1 MSNNHK
7 LLQAIDDI
15 REDSFEH
22 HGVKGMKWGVVK
34 KWYSNSKF
42 GRSRRAK
49 KEQKAAL
56 AAWQRKYSNMH
67 KMTSKDLEKA
77 TRRLR
82 LENDFAEQY
91 KRSNA
96 INAKKRGNAVT
107 KFGTA
112 VGKSVLNSVIDSG
125 VKTLTNDL
133 MRNTP
138 NDYSPF
144 TKATLS
150 AAKKLKTK
158 HYDTV
163 NIGREM
169 KEISK
174 LAGGL
179 FRK

>member
-15 REDSFEH
+15 QEDSFEH
-22 HGVKGMKWGVVK
+22 HGIKGMKWGVR
-34 KWYSNSKF
+34 KWYSNTKL

-56 AAWQRKYSNMH
+56 SAWQHKYGNMH

-82 LENDFAEQY
+82 LENDFAEQM

-96 INAKKRGNAVT
+96 INAKKRGGGVT
-107 KFGTA
+107 AFGKA
-112 VGKSVLNSVIDSG
+112 VGKSVLNSVVDSG

-133 MRNTP
+133 MRNKP
-138 NDYSPF
+138 DDYSPF
-144 TKATLS
+144 TNETLRRARELKA
-150 AAKKLKTK
+150 K

-163 NIGREM
+163 NVGREM
-169 KEISK
+169 QEIGK

>member
-15 REDSFEH
+15 QEDSFEH
-22 HGVKGMKWGVVK
+22 HGVKGMKWGVR
-34 KWYSNSKF
+34 KWYSNTKL

-56 AAWQRKYSNMH
+56 AAWQHKYGNMH

-82 LENDFAEQY
+82 LENDFAEQM
-91 KRSNA
+91 KRSNS
-96 INAKKRGNAVT
+96 INAKKRGGGVT
-107 KFGTA
+107 AFGKA
-112 VGKSVLNSVIDSG
+112 VGKSFLNSVVYSG

-133 MRNTP
+133 MRNKP
-138 NDYSPF
+138 DNYSPF
-144 TKATLS
+144 TNEALRRARELKA
-150 AAKKLKTK
+150 K

-163 NIGREM
+163 NVGREM
-169 KEISK
+169 QEIGK

>member
-1 MSNNHK
+1 MNNDQR
-7 LLQAIDDI
+7 LLRAIDDI
-15 REDSFEH
+15 QDNSVEH
-22 HGVKGMKWGVVK
+22 HGVKGMKWGVR

-42 GRSRRAK
+42 GRKQRAK
-49 KEQKAAL
+49 KERKKAL
-56 AAWQRKYSNMH
+56 ASWGNKYYNMH

-82 LENDFAEQY
+82 LENDFAEQM

-96 INAKKRGNAVT
+96 INAKKRGGGVT
-107 KFGTA
+107 SLGKA
-112 VGKSVLNSVIDSG
+112 VGKSVLNSVVDSG

-133 MRNTP
+133 MRNKP
-138 NDYSPF
+138 ADYSPF
-144 TKATLS
+144 TNEALRR
-150 AAKKLKTK
+150 AKKLKEK

-169 KEISK
+169 QEISK

>member
-15 REDSFEH
+15 QEDSFEH
-22 HGVKGMKWGVVK
+22 HGVKGMKWGVR
-34 KWYSNSKF
+34 KWYSNTKL

-56 AAWQRKYSNMH
+56 AAWQHKYGNMH

-82 LENDFAEQY
+82 LENDFAEQM
-91 KRSNA
+91 KRSNS
-96 INAKKRGNAVT
+96 INAKKRGGGVT
-107 KFGTA
+107 AFGKA
-112 VGKSVLNSVIDSG
+112 VGKSVLNSVVDSG

-133 MRNTP
+133 MRNKP
-138 NDYSPF
+138 DDYSPF
-144 TKATLS
+144 TNEALRRARELKA
-150 AAKKLKTK
+150 K
-158 HYDTV
+158 HYDTANV
-163 NIGREM
+163 GREM
-169 KEISK
+169 QEIGK

>member
-1 MSNNHK
+1 MSNNQK
-7 LLQAIDDI
+7 LLQAIDNI
-15 REDSFEH
+15 QEDSFEH
-22 HGVKGMKWGVVK
+22 FGIKGMKWGVK

-42 GRSRRAK
+42 GRARRAK

-56 AAWQRKYSNMH
+56 AAWQRKYGNMH

-82 LENDFAEQY
+82 LENDFAEQM

-96 INAKKRGNAVT
+96 INDKKRGSGVT
-107 KFGTA
+107 ELGKV
-112 VGKSVLNSVIDSG
+112 VGKSVLNSVVDAG

-133 MRNTP
+133 MRNKP
-138 NDYSPF
+138 DAYSPF
-144 TKATLS
+144 TNATLS
-150 AAKKLKTK
+150 AAKKLKTT

-163 NIGREM
+163 SIGREM

>member
-15 REDSFEH
+15 QEDSFKH
-22 HGVKGMKWGVVK
+22 HGVKGMKWGVR
-34 KWYSNSKF
+34 KWYSNTKL

-56 AAWQRKYSNMH
+56 AAWQHKYGNMH

-82 LENDFAEQY
+82 LENDFAEQM
-91 KRSNA
+91 KRSNS
-96 INAKKRGNAVT
+96 INAKKRGGGVT
-107 KFGTA
+107 AFGKA
-112 VGKSVLNSVIDSG
+112 VGKSVLNSVVDSG

-133 MRNTP
+133 MRNKP
-138 NDYSPF
+138 DDYSPF
-144 TKATLS
+144 TNEALRRARELKA
-150 AAKKLKTK
+150 K

-163 NIGREM
+163 NVGREM
-169 KEISK
+169 QEIGK

>member
-15 REDSFEH
+15 QEDSFEH
-22 HGVKGMKWGVVK
+22 HGVKGMKWGVR
-34 KWYSNSKF
+34 KWYSNTKL

-56 AAWQRKYSNMH
+56 SAWQHKYGNMH

-82 LENDFAEQY
+82 LENDFAEQM
-91 KRSNA
+91 KRSNS
-96 INAKKRGNAVT
+96 INAKKRGGGVT
-107 KFGTA
+107 AFGKA
-112 VGKSVLNSVIDSG
+112 VGKSVLNSVVDSG

-133 MRNTP
+133 MRNQP
-138 NDYSPF
+138 DDYSPF
-144 TKATLS
+144 TNEALRRARELKA
-150 AAKKLKTK
+150 K

-163 NIGREM
+163 NVGREM
-169 KEISK
+169 QEIGK

>member
-1 MSNNHK
+1 MSNDHK
-7 LLQAIDDI
+7 LLQAIDNI
-15 REDSFEH
+15 QEYSFEH
-22 HGVKGMKWGVVK
+22 HGVKGMKWGVR

-42 GRSRRAK
+42 GRARRAK

-56 AAWQRKYSNMH
+56 AAWQHKYDNMY
-67 KMTSKDLEKA
+67 KMTSKDLDKA

-82 LENDFAEQY
+82 LENDFAEQI

-107 KFGTA
+107 TFGKT
-112 VGKSVLNSVIDSG
+112 VGKSVFNSVVDSG

-133 MRNTP
+133 MRNKP
-138 NDYSPF
+138 NNYSPF
-144 TKATLS
+144 TNAALS
-150 AAKKLKTK
+150 AAKKLKAS

-163 NIGREM
+163 NVGREM
-169 KEISK
+169 KEIGK

>member
-15 REDSFEH
+15 QEDSFEH
-22 HGVKGMKWGVVK
+22 HGVKGMKWGVR
-34 KWYSNSKF
+34 KWYSNTKL

-56 AAWQRKYSNMH
+56 SAWQHKYGNMH

-82 LENDFAEQY
+82 LENDFAEQM
-91 KRSNA
+91 KRSNS
-96 INAKKRGNAVT
+96 INAKKRGGGVT
-107 KFGTA
+107 AFGKA
-112 VGKSVLNSVIDSG
+112 VGKSVLNSVVNSG

-133 MRNTP
+133 MRNKP
-138 NDYSPF
+138 DDYSPF
-144 TKATLS
+144 TNEALRRARELKA
-150 AAKKLKTK
+150 K

-163 NIGREM
+163 NVGREM
-169 KEISK
+169 QEIGK

>member
-15 REDSFEH
+15 QEDSFEH
-22 HGVKGMKWGVVK
+22 HGVKGMKWGVR
-34 KWYSNSKF
+34 KWYSNTKL

-56 AAWQRKYSNMH
+56 AAWQHKYGNMH

-82 LENDFAEQY
+82 LENDFAEQM
-91 KRSNA
+91 KRSNS
-96 INAKKRGNAVT
+96 INAKKRGGGVT
-107 KFGTA
+107 AFGKA
-112 VGKSVLNSVIDSG
+112 VGKSVLNSVVSSG

-133 MRNTP
+133 MRNKP
-138 NDYSPF
+138 DDYSPF
-144 TKATLS
+144 TNEALRRARELKA
-150 AAKKLKTK
+150 K

-163 NIGREM
+163 NVGREM
-169 KEISK
+169 QEIGK

>member
-15 REDSFEH
+15 QEDSFEH
-22 HGVKGMKWGVVK
+22 HGVKGMKWGVR
-34 KWYSNSKF
+34 KWYSNTKL

-56 AAWQRKYSNMH
+56 AAWQHKYGNMH

-82 LENDFAEQY
+82 LENDFAEQM

-112 VGKSVLNSVIDSG
+112 VGKSVLNSVVDSG
-125 VKTLTNDL
+125 VKTLTKDL
-133 MRNTP
+133 MK
-138 NDYSPF
+138 NDPENYSPF
-144 TKATLS
+144 TNAAIS
-150 AAKKLKTK
+150 AAKKLKEE
-158 HYDTV
+158 HYDKV
-163 NIGREM
+163 NIGREVD
-169 KEISK
+169 EIRK

>member
-15 REDSFEH
+15 QEDSFEH
-22 HGVKGMKWGVVK
+22 YGVKGMKWGVR
-34 KWYSNSKF
+34 KWYSNTKL
-42 GRSRRAK
+42 GHSRRVK

-56 AAWQRKYSNMH
+56 SAWQHKYGNMH

-82 LENDFAEQY
+82 LENDFAEQM

-96 INAKKRGNAVT
+96 INAKKRGGGVT
-107 KFGTA
+107 AFGKA
-112 VGKSVLNSVIDSG
+112 VGKSVLNSVVDSG

-133 MRNTP
+133 MRNKP
-138 NDYSPF
+138 DDYSPF
-144 TKATLS
+144 TNETLRRAIELKA
-150 AAKKLKTK
+150 K

-163 NIGREM
+163 NVGREM
-169 KEISK
+169 QEIGK

>member
-15 REDSFEH
+15 QEDSFEH
-22 HGVKGMKWGVVK
+22 HGVKGMKWGVR
-34 KWYSNSKF
+34 KWYSNTKF

-56 AAWQRKYSNMH
+56 AAWQHKYGNMH

-112 VGKSVLNSVIDSG
+112 VGKSVLNSVVDSG

-138 NDYSPF
+138 DNYSPF
-144 TKATLS
+144 TNETLRR
-150 AAKKLKTK
+150 AAKLKAK

-163 NIGREM
+163 NIGRELN
-169 KEISK
+169 EIGK

>member
-1 MSNNHK
+1 
-7 LLQAIDDI
+7 
-15 REDSFEH
+15 
-22 HGVKGMKWGVVK
+22 
-34 KWYSNSKF
+34 
-42 GRSRRAK
+42 
-49 KEQKAAL
+49 
-56 AAWQRKYSNMH
+56 
-67 KMTSKDLEKA
+67 
-77 TRRLR
+77 
-82 LENDFAEQY
+82 
-91 KRSNA
+91 
-96 INAKKRGNAVT
+96 
-107 KFGTA
+107 
-112 VGKSVLNSVIDSG
+112 
-125 VKTLTNDL
+125 

>member
-1 MSNNHK
+1 MSNHQK

-15 REDSFEH
+15 QEDSFEH
-22 HGVKGMKWGVVK
+22 HGVKGMKWGVR
-34 KWYSNSKF
+34 KWYSNTKL
-42 GRSRRAK
+42 GWSRRAK

-56 AAWQRKYSNMH
+56 AAWQHKYGNMH

-96 INAKKRGNAVT
+96 INAKQRGNAVT

-112 VGKSVLNSVIDSG
+112 VGKSVLNSVVDSG

-133 MRNTP
+133 MRNKP
-138 NDYSPF
+138 DDYSPF
-144 TKATLS
+144 TNETLRRARELKA
-150 AAKKLKTK
+150 K

-163 NIGREM
+163 NVGREM
-169 KEISK
+169 QEIGK

>member
-15 REDSFEH
+15 QEASFEH
-22 HGVKGMKWGVVK
+22 HGVKGMKWGVR
-34 KWYSNSKF
+34 KWYSNTKF

-56 AAWQRKYSNMH
+56 AAWQHKYGNMH

-112 VGKSVLNSVIDSG
+112 VGKSVLNSVVDFG

-133 MRNTP
+133 MRNKP
-138 NDYSPF
+138 DDYSPF
-144 TKATLS
+144 TVDALN
-150 AAKKLKTK
+150 AARKLKKK

-163 NIGREM
+163 NIGREVD
-169 KEISK
+169 EIRK

>member
-15 REDSFEH
+15 QEDSFEH
-22 HGVKGMKWGVVK
+22 HGVKGMKWGVR
-34 KWYSNSKF
+34 KWYSNTKL

-56 AAWQRKYSNMH
+56 SAWQHKYGNMH

-82 LENDFAEQY
+82 LENDFAEQM

-96 INAKKRGNAVT
+96 INAKKRGGGVT
-107 KFGTA
+107 AFGKA
-112 VGKSVLNSVIDSG
+112 VGKSVLNSVVDSG

-133 MRNTP
+133 MRNKP
-138 NDYSPF
+138 DDYSPF
-144 TKATLS
+144 TVDALN
-150 AAKKLKTK
+150 AARKLKKK

-169 KEISK
+169 QEIGK

>member
-15 REDSFEH
+15 REYSFEH
-22 HGVKGMKWGVVK
+22 HGVKGMKWGVR

-56 AAWQRKYSNMH
+56 DAWQRKYGNMH

-77 TRRLR
+77 TKRLR
-82 LENDFAEQY
+82 LENDFAEQM

-96 INAKKRGNAVT
+96 INAKNRGGGVT
-107 KFGTA
+107 ALGKA
-112 VGKSVLNSVIDSG
+112 VGKSVLNSVVDSG

-133 MRNTP
+133 MRNKP
-138 NDYSPF
+138 KNYSPF
-144 TKATLS
+144 TNATLS
-150 AAKKLKTK
+150 AAKKLKAE

-169 KEISK
+169 QEIGK

>member
-22 HGVKGMKWGVVK
+22 HGVKGMKWGVR

-56 AAWQRKYSNMH
+56 DAWQRKYGNMH

-77 TRRLR
+77 TKRLR
-82 LENDFAEQY
+82 LENDFAEQM

-96 INAKKRGNAVT
+96 INAKNRGGGVT
-107 KFGTA
+107 ALGKA
-112 VGKSVLNSVIDSG
+112 VGKSVLNSVVDSG

-133 MRNTP
+133 MRNKP
-138 NDYSPF
+138 KNYSPF
-144 TKATLS
+144 TNATLS
-150 AAKKLKTK
+150 AAKKLKAE

-169 KEISK
+169 QEISK

>member
-1 MSNNHK
+1 MSNNRK

-15 REDSFEH
+15 QEDSFEH
-22 HGVKGMKWGVVK
+22 HGVKGMKWGVR
-34 KWYSNSKF
+34 KWYSNTKL

-56 AAWQRKYSNMH
+56 DAWQHKYGNMH

-82 LENDFAEQY
+82 LENDFAEQM
-91 KRSNA
+91 KRSNS
-96 INAKKRGNAVT
+96 INAKKRGGGVT
-107 KFGTA
+107 AFGKA
-112 VGKSVLNSVIDSG
+112 VGKSVLNSVVDSG

-133 MRNTP
+133 MRNKP
-138 NDYSPF
+138 DDYSPF
-144 TKATLS
+144 TNEALRRARELKA
-150 AAKKLKTK
+150 K

-163 NIGREM
+163 NVGREM
-169 KEISK
+169 QEIGK

>member
-15 REDSFEH
+15 QEDSFEH
-22 HGVKGMKWGVVK
+22 HGVKGMKWGVR
-34 KWYSNSKF
+34 KWYSNTKL
-42 GRSRRAK
+42 GRSRRDK

-56 AAWQRKYSNMH
+56 ASWQHKYGNMH

-82 LENDFAEQY
+82 LENDFAEQM

-96 INAKKRGNAVT
+96 INAKQRGKAVT

-112 VGKSVLNSVIDSG
+112 VGKSVLNSVVDSG

-133 MRNTP
+133 MRNKP
-138 NDYSPF
+138 DDYSPF
-144 TKATLS
+144 TVDALN
-150 AAKKLKTK
+150 AARKLKKK

-163 NIGREM
+163 NIGREVD
-169 KEISK
+169 EIRK

>member
-1 MSNNHK
+1 MSNNQK
-7 LLQAIDDI
+7 LLQAIDNI
-15 REDSFEH
+15 QEDSFEH
-22 HGVKGMKWGVVK
+22 FGIKGMKWGIK

-42 GRSRRAK
+42 GRARRAK

-56 AAWQRKYSNMH
+56 AAWQRKYGNMH

-82 LENDFAEQY
+82 LENDFAEQM

-96 INAKKRGNAVT
+96 INDKKRGSGVT
-107 KFGTA
+107 ELGKA
-112 VGKSVLNSVIDSG
+112 VGKSVLNSVVDAG

-133 MRNTP
+133 MRNKP
-138 NDYSPF
+138 DDYSPF
-144 TKATLS
+144 TNATLS
-150 AAKKLKTK
+150 AAKKLKTT

-163 NIGREM
+163 SIGREM

>member
-15 REDSFEH
+15 QEDSFEH
-22 HGVKGMKWGVVK
+22 HGVKGMKWGVR
-34 KWYSNSKF
+34 KWYSNTKL

-56 AAWQRKYSNMH
+56 SAWQHKYGNMH

-82 LENDFAEQY
+82 LENDFAEQM
-91 KRSNA
+91 KRSNS
-96 INAKKRGNAVT
+96 INAKKRGGGVT
-107 KFGTA
+107 AFGKA
-112 VGKSVLNSVIDSG
+112 VGKSVLNSVVDSG

-133 MRNTP
+133 MRNKP
-138 NDYSPF
+138 DDYSPF
-144 TKATLS
+144 TNEALRRARELKA
-150 AAKKLKTK
+150 K

-163 NIGREM
+163 NVGREM
-169 KEISK
+169 QEIGK

>member
-1 MSNNHK
+1 MSNNQK
-7 LLQAIDDI
+7 LLQAIDNI
-15 REDSFEH
+15 QEDSFEH
-22 HGVKGMKWGVVK
+22 FGIKGMKWGVK

-42 GRSRRAK
+42 GRARRAK

-56 AAWQRKYSNMH
+56 AAWQRKYGNMH

-82 LENDFAEQY
+82 LENDFAEQM

-96 INAKKRGNAVT
+96 INDKKRGSGVT
-107 KFGTA
+107 ELGKA
-112 VGKSVLNSVIDSG
+112 VGKSVLNSVVDAG

-133 MRNTP
+133 MRNKP
-138 NDYSPF
+138 DNYSPF
-144 TKATLS
+144 TNATLS
-150 AAKKLKTK
+150 AAKKLKTT

-163 NIGREM
+163 SIGREM

>member
-1 MSNNHK
+1 MNNDQR
-7 LLQAIDDI
+7 LLRAIDDI
-15 REDSFEH
+15 QDNSVEH
-22 HGVKGMKWGVVK
+22 HGVKGMKWGVR

-42 GRSRRAK
+42 GRKQRAK
-49 KEQKAAL
+49 KERKKAL
-56 AAWQRKYSNMH
+56 ASWGNKYYNMH

-82 LENDFAEQY
+82 LENDFAEQM

-96 INAKKRGNAVT
+96 INAKKRGGGVT
-107 KFGTA
+107 SLGKA
-112 VGKSVLNSVIDSG
+112 VGKYVLNSVVDSG

-133 MRNTP
+133 MRNKP
-138 NDYSPF
+138 KDYSPF
-144 TKATLS
+144 TNEALRR
-150 AAKKLKTK
+150 AKKLKEK

-169 KEISK
+169 QEISK

>member
-1 MSNNHK
+1 MDV
-7 LLQAIDDI
+7 I
-15 REDSFEH
+15 EH
-22 HGVKGMKWGVVK
+22 HGVKGMKWGVR

-56 AAWQRKYSNMH
+56 DAWQRKYGNMY
-67 KMTSKDLEKA
+67 KMTSKDLEKS
-77 TRRLR
+77 TKRLR
-82 LENDFAEQY
+82 LENDFAEQM

-96 INAKKRGNAVT
+96 INAKNRGGGVT
-107 KFGTA
+107 ALGKA
-112 VGKSVLNSVIDSG
+112 VGKSVLNSVVDSG

-133 MRNTP
+133 MRNKP
-138 NDYSPF
+138 KNYSPF
-144 TKATLS
+144 TNATLS
-150 AAKKLKTK
+150 AAKKLKAE

-169 KEISK
+169 QEIGK

>member
-15 REDSFEH
+15 QEDSFEH
-22 HGVKGMKWGVVK
+22 YGVKGMKWGVR
-34 KWYSNSKF
+34 KWYSNTKL

-56 AAWQRKYSNMH
+56 SAWQHKYGNMH

-82 LENDFAEQY
+82 LENDFAEQM

-96 INAKKRGNAVT
+96 INAKKRGGGVT
-107 KFGTA
+107 AFGKA
-112 VGKSVLNSVIDSG
+112 VGKSVLNSVVDSG

-133 MRNTP
+133 MRNKP
-138 NDYSPF
+138 DDYSPF
-144 TKATLS
+144 TNEALRRARELKA
-150 AAKKLKTK
+150 K

-163 NIGREM
+163 NVGREM
-169 KEISK
+169 QEIGK

>member
-15 REDSFEH
+15 QEDSFEH
-22 HGVKGMKWGVVK
+22 HGVKGMKWGVR
-34 KWYSNSKF
+34 KWYSNTKL

-56 AAWQRKYSNMH
+56 AAWQHKYGNMH

-82 LENDFAEQY
+82 LENDFAEQM
-91 KRSNA
+91 KRSNS
-96 INAKKRGNAVT
+96 INAKKRGGGVT
-107 KFGTA
+107 AFGKA
-112 VGKSVLNSVIDSG
+112 VGKSVLNSVVDSG

-133 MRNTP
+133 MRKKP
-138 NDYSPF
+138 DDYSPF
-144 TKATLS
+144 TNEALRRARELKA
-150 AAKKLKTK
+150 K

-163 NIGREM
+163 NVGREM
-169 KEISK
+169 QEIGK

>member
-1 MSNNHK
+1 MSNNQK
-7 LLQAIDDI
+7 LLQAIDNI
-15 REDSFEH
+15 QEDSFEH
-22 HGVKGMKWGVVK
+22 FGIKGMKWGVK

-42 GRSRRAK
+42 GRARRAK

-56 AAWQRKYSNMH
+56 AAWQRKYGNMH

-82 LENDFAEQY
+82 LENDFAEQM

-96 INAKKRGNAVT
+96 INDKKRGSGVT
-107 KFGTA
+107 ELGKA
-112 VGKSVLNSVIDSG
+112 VGKSVLNSVVYAG

-133 MRNTP
+133 MRNKP
-138 NDYSPF
+138 DDYSPF
-144 TKATLS
+144 TNATLS
-150 AAKKLKTK
+150 AAKKLKTT

-163 NIGREM
+163 SIGREM

>member
-1 MSNNHK
+1 MSNNQK
-7 LLQAIDDI
+7 LLQAIDNI
-15 REDSFEH
+15 QEDSFEH
-22 HGVKGMKWGVVK
+22 FGIKGMKWGVK

-42 GRSRRAK
+42 GRARRAK

-56 AAWQRKYSNMH
+56 AAWQRKYGNMH

-82 LENDFAEQY
+82 LENDFAEQM

-96 INAKKRGNAVT
+96 INDKKRGSGVT
-107 KFGTA
+107 ELSKA
-112 VGKSVLNSVIDSG
+112 VGKSVLNSVVDAG

-133 MRNTP
+133 MRNKP
-138 NDYSPF
+138 DDYSPF
-144 TKATLS
+144 TNATLS
-150 AAKKLKTK
+150 AAKKLKTT

-163 NIGREM
+163 SIGREM

>member
-15 REDSFEH
+15 QEDSFEH
-22 HGVKGMKWGVVK
+22 HGVKGMKWGVR
-34 KWYSNSKF
+34 KWYSNTKL

-56 AAWQRKYSNMH
+56 SAWQHKYGNMH

-82 LENDFAEQY
+82 LENDFAEQM

-107 KFGTA
+107 AFGTA
-112 VGKSVLNSVIDSG
+112 VGKSVLNSVVDSG

-133 MRNTP
+133 MKNKP
-138 NDYSPF
+138 KNYSPF
-144 TKATLS
+144 TNAAIS
-150 AAKKLKTK
+150 AAKKLKEE

-163 NIGREM
+163 NVGREM
-169 KEISK
+169 QEIGK
-174 LAGGL
+174 LVGGL

>member
-15 REDSFEH
+15 QEDSFEH
-22 HGVKGMKWGVVK
+22 HGVKGMKWGVR
-34 KWYSNSKF
+34 KWYSNTKL

-56 AAWQRKYSNMH
+56 SAWQHKYGNMH

-82 LENDFAEQY
+82 LENDFAEQM

-96 INAKKRGNAVT
+96 INAKKRGGGVT
-107 KFGTA
+107 AFGKA
-112 VGKSVLNSVIDSG
+112 VGKSVLNSVVDSG

-133 MRNTP
+133 MRNKP
-138 NDYSPF
+138 DDYSPF
-144 TKATLS
+144 TNETLRRARELKA
-150 AAKKLKTK
+150 K

-163 NIGREM
+163 NVGREM
-169 KEISK
+169 QEIGR

>member
-15 REDSFEH
+15 QEDSFEH
-22 HGVKGMKWGVVK
+22 HGVKGMKWGVR
-34 KWYSNSKF
+34 KWYSNTKL

-56 AAWQRKYSNMH
+56 VAWQHKYGNMH

-82 LENDFAEQY
+82 LENDFAEQM

-107 KFGTA
+107 AFGTA
-112 VGKSVLNSVIDSG
+112 VGKSVLNSVVDSG

-133 MRNTP
+133 MRNKP
-138 NDYSPF
+138 KNYSPF
-144 TKATLS
+144 TNAAIS
-150 AAKKLKTK
+150 AAKKLKEE

-163 NIGREM
+163 NVGREM
-169 KEISK
+169 QEIGK

>member
-15 REDSFEH
+15 QEDSFEH
-22 HGVKGMKWGVVK
+22 HGVKGMKWGVR
-34 KWYSNSKF
+34 KWYSNTKL

-56 AAWQRKYSNMH
+56 SAWQHKYGNMH

-82 LENDFAEQY
+82 LENDFAEQM

-96 INAKKRGNAVT
+96 INAKKRGGGVT
-107 KFGTA
+107 AFGKA
-112 VGKSVLNSVIDSG
+112 VGKSVLNSVVDSG

-133 MRNTP
+133 MRNKP
-138 NDYSPF
+138 DDYSPF
-144 TKATLS
+144 TNEALRRARELKA
-150 AAKKLKTK
+150 K

-163 NIGREM
+163 NVGREM
-169 KEISK
+169 QEIGK